1 MKKLAPAEKL
11 ANVRYEVRGPVLD
24 EADKIAAAGHKILQL
39 NTGNPA
45 AFGFSAPQEILD
57 LFAAESAKAQAYCPS
72 KGVPEARRAI
82 AAQMIKKGIQGVTQE
97 DVYVGN
103 GASEMITICMQAL
116 LNPGDEMLIPAPDY
130 PLWTAAANLAGGK
143 AVHYLCDEQA
153 NWAPDL
159 ADLRSKI
166 TPRTKGI
173 LVINPNNPTG
183 ALYSK
188 DMLLELAQIARENG
202 LALFAD
208 EIYDH
213 LVMDG
218 KEHVS
223 IAALATDIFTV
234 TFNGLSK
241 SHVICGY
248 RVGWMA
254 FAGDKTGAEDFIAG
268 VNVLTS
274 MRLCANVPA
283 QKIVA
288 AALQNFSETN
298 AMLQPGGRVYEQRK
312 TIVETINA
320 IPGLSTT
327 MPDGAFYIFPKI
339 DIKRFN
345 ISDDRQFVMD
355 FLKAKHVLLVNGR
368 GFNWSE
374 PDHFRIVYLPP
385 VQELAT
391 LGEKLGSFLE
401 GYSQG

>member
-1 MKKLAPAEKL
+1 MKQLAKAEKL

-24 EADKIAAAGHKILQL
+24 EAEKIAAAGHKILQL

-45 AFGFSAPQEILD
+45 AFGFSAPQKILD
-57 LFAAESAKAQAYCPS
+57 IFAAESAKAQAYCPS
-72 KGVPEARRAI
+72 KGLPEARRAI
-82 AAQMIKKGIQGVTQE
+82 AAQMAKKGIVGVTEE
-97 DVYVGN
+97 DVYIGN
-103 GASEMITICMQAL
+103 GASEMITVCMQAL

-130 PLWTAAANLAGGK
+130 PLWTAATNLAGGK
-143 AVHYLCDEQA
+143 AVHYLCDEGA
-153 NWAPDL
+153 GWSPDL

-166 TPRTKGI
+166 TPRTKGL

-183 ALYSK
+183 ALYGK

-202 LALFAD
+202 LVLFAD

-223 IAALATDIFTV
+223 IASLAPDVFSV

-241 SHVICGY
+241 SHVICGF

-254 FAGDKTGAEDFIAG
+254 LAGDKSGAEEFIAG
-268 VNVLTS
+268 INVLAS

-283 QKIVA
+283 QKIVP
-288 AALQNFSETN
+288 AALADFSETD
-298 AMLQPGGRVYEQRK
+298 AMLLPGGRVYEQRK
-312 TIVETINA
+312 TIVEAINA

-327 MPDGAFYIFPKI
+327 MPDAAFYIFPKI
-339 DIKRFN
+339 DAKRFN
-345 ISDDRQFVMD
+345 ITDDRRFVMD

-368 GFNWSE
+368 GFNWPE

-385 VQELAT
+385 VEELAT
-391 LGEKLGSFLE
+391 LGDKLGSFLA
-401 GYSQG
+401 GYRQ

>member
-1 MKKLAPAEKL
+1 MKPLPKAEKL

-24 EADKIAAAGHKILQL
+24 EAEKIAAAGHKILQL

-57 LFAAESAKAQAYCPS
+57 IFAKESAKAQAYCPS
-72 KGVPEARRAI
+72 KGVLEARRAV
-82 AAQMIKKGIQGVTQE
+82 AAQMAKKGINGVTE
-97 DVYVGN
+97 DDVYIGN

-130 PLWTAAANLAGGK
+130 PLWTAATNLAGGT
-143 AVHYLCDEQA
+143 AVHYMCDEQT
-153 NWAPDL
+153 NWSPDI

-166 TPRTKGI
+166 TPRSKAI

-188 DMLLELAQIARENG
+188 EVLLEIAQIARENG
-202 LALFAD
+202 LAIFAD

-218 KEHVS
+218 KEHTS
-223 IAALATDIFTV
+223 IASLAPDVFCVTV
-234 TFNGLSK
+234 NGLSK

-254 FAGDKTGAEDFIAG
+254 FSGDKTDAEGFIAG
-268 VNVLTS
+268 VNMLTS

-283 QKIVA
+283 QKIIP
-288 AALQNFSETN
+288 AALNNFSETD
-298 AMLQPGGRVYEQRK
+298 AMIQPGGRVYEQRR
-312 TIVETINA
+312 TIVEAINS
-320 IPGLSTT
+320 IPGLKTT
-327 MPDGAFYIFPKI
+327 MPDAAFYIFPRI

-345 ISDDRQFVMD
+345 ISDDKQFVID

-368 GFNWSE
+368 GFNWPE

-385 VQELAT
+385 AHELAT
-391 LGEKLGSFLE
+391 LSDKLGSFMAD
-401 GYSQG
+401 YRQ